1 MSSQIEA
8 RKKLMKVK
16 KPIYKPMQISQNN
29 KKNIKI
35 LDHPPKNENNIN
47 TNINSSILNHNN
59 NNAKTIQKLQEEL
72 NIYKVKSEKLEE
84 EIMKLNLKI
93 KEMTEK
99 NEKIEK
105 IAKKNEE
112 EKNSEEDS
120 SFSSQKKNPLKKAIS
135 SAYDILI
142 ELVELILNQKTYKD
156 KDKDKDKENNSTQ
169 KQIENISM
177 DIYEP
182 SVYNDEERK
191 SLLFEQIQQILIFK
205 INFINKIYHLGLEK
219 QCERIKN
226 WNLNSI
232 NTPKDTNKDISFLSF
247 SAFSN
252 NKKRS
257 HNVSMSNSDIALGIG
272 ITPPH
277 SPKFPGR
284 KDSYSAI
291 SNIMDESTIKDLST
305 SIINYNNAPHFG
317 LGGDSFFFEN
327 ENLSKS
333 KEDIDTKEH
342 SKGKEVNLIN
352 TSFKDLS
359 LIRSG
364 DEQALG
370 NVSFTKNLDKYAPNL
385 EGGDNDNDNDNDI
398 NSGDIQNKEI
408 IIKNENQFNISFN
421 DI

>member
-1 MSSQIEA
+1 MSSQMEI
-8 RKKLMKVK
+8 KKKIITKSK
-16 KPIYKPMQISQNN
+16 KPAHKNIQLSQNY

-35 LDHPPKNENNIN
+35 LDHEPKNNQNYNNPM
-47 TNINSSILNHNN
+47 
-59 NNAKTIQKLQEEL
+59 KTIQKLEEDL
-72 NIYKVKSEKLEE
+72 NAYKNKCQKLEE
-84 EIMKLNLKI
+84 EIIKLNFKI
-93 KEMTEK
+93 KEISEK
-99 NEKIEK
+99 F
-105 IAKKNEE
+105 KKNEE
-112 EKNSEEDS
+112 EKNSEEDNS

-142 ELVELILNQKTYKD
+142 ELVELILNQKNYKD
-156 KDKDKDKENNSTQ
+156 KESNLTP
-169 KQIENISM
+169 KQSENISM

-191 SLLFEQIQQILIFK
+191 ALLFEHIQQILIFK
-205 INFINKIYHLGLEK
+205 INFVNKMYHLGLDK
-219 QCERIKN
+219 QYERVKN
-226 WNLNSI
+226 WNI
-232 NTPKDTNKDISFLSF
+232 NTMNTTKDNNKDISFLSF
-247 SAFSN
+247 SALSN

-257 HNVSMSNSDIALGIG
+257 PNVSISNSDIG
-272 ITPPH
+272 ITPTH

-333 KEDIDTKEH
+333 KEDIDNKEQ

-364 DEQALG
+364 DEQ
-370 NVSFTKNLDKYAPNL
+370 NVSFTKNLDKYTSNI
-385 EGGDNDNDNDNDI
+385 EGGENVI
-398 NSGDIQNKEI
+398 NTGEKGNKEI
-408 IIKNENQFNISFN
+408 FIKNENQFNISFN
-421 DI
+421 EL

>member
-16 KPIYKPMQISQNN
+16 KPTYKAMQVSQNN
-29 KKNIKI
+29 KKSIKI
-35 LDHPPKNENNIN
+35 LDHPPKNDNNIN

-59 NNAKTIQKLQEEL
+59 NINNNAKTIQKLQDEL
-72 NIYKVKSEKLEE
+72 NIYKEKSEKLEE

-99 NEKIEK
+99 NEKIA
-105 IAKKNEE
+105 IKNEE

-142 ELVELILNQKTYKD
+142 ELVELILNQKTYKE
-156 KDKDKDKENNSTQ
+156 KDKENNST

-232 NTPKDTNKDISFLSF
+232 NTTKDNNKDISFLSF
-247 SAFSN
+247 SAISN

-284 KDSYSAI
+284 KDSYSAL
-291 SNIMDESTIKDLST
+291 SNLMDESTIKDLST

-333 KEDIDTKEH
+333 KEDIDNKEH

-370 NVSFTKNLDKYAPNL
+370 NISFTKNIDKYAPNM
-385 EGGDNDNDNDNDI
+385 EAGENDNDI
-398 NSGDIQNKEI
+398 NSADNQNKEI

>member
-1 MSSQIEA
+1 MEI
-8 RKKLMKVK
+8 KKKIITKSK
-16 KPIYKPMQISQNN
+16 KPVHKNIQLSQNY

-35 LDHPPKNENNIN
+35 LDHEPKNNQNYNNPM
-47 TNINSSILNHNN
+47 
-59 NNAKTIQKLQEEL
+59 KTIQKLEEDL
-72 NIYKVKSEKLEE
+72 NAYKNKCQKLEE
-84 EIMKLNLKI
+84 EIIKLNFKI
-93 KEMTEK
+93 KEISEK
-99 NEKIEK
+99 F
-105 IAKKNEE
+105 KKNEE
-112 EKNSEEDS
+112 EKNSEEDNS

-142 ELVELILNQKTYKD
+142 ELVELILNQKNYR
-156 KDKDKDKENNSTQ
+156 DKESNLTP
-169 KQIENISM
+169 KQSENISM

-191 SLLFEQIQQILIFK
+191 ALLFEHIQQILIFK
-205 INFINKIYHLGLEK
+205 INFVNKMYHLGLDK
-219 QCERIKN
+219 QYERVKN
-226 WNLNSI
+226 WNI
-232 NTPKDTNKDISFLSF
+232 NTMNTTKDNNKDISFLSF
-247 SAFSN
+247 SALSN

-257 HNVSMSNSDIALGIG
+257 PNVSISNSDIG
-272 ITPPH
+272 ITPIH

-333 KEDIDTKEH
+333 KEDIDNKEQ

-364 DEQALG
+364 DEQ
-370 NVSFTKNLDKYAPNL
+370 NVSFTKNLDKYTSNI
-385 EGGDNDNDNDNDI
+385 EGGENVI
-398 NSGDIQNKEI
+398 NTGEKGNKEI
-408 IIKNENQFNISFN
+408 FIKNENQFNISFN
-421 DI
+421 EL

>member
-1 MSSQIEA
+1 MSSLIDT
-8 RKKLMKVK
+8 KKKINTKSK
-16 KPIYKPMQISQNN
+16 KQYHKNNQLSQNI

-35 LDHPPKNENNIN
+35 LDYEPKNNNNI
-47 TNINSSILNHNN
+47 IINN
-59 NNAKTIQKLQEEL
+59 NNSINNANAKTIQKLQEEL
-72 NIYKVKSEKLEE
+72 NIYKTKSQNLEE
-84 EIMKLNLKI
+84 EIIKLNFKI
-93 KEMTEK
+93 KEISEK
-99 NEKIEK
+99 NEIS
-105 IAKKNEE
+105 KKNEE
-112 EKNSEEDS
+112 EKNSEEDNN

-142 ELVELILNQKTYKD
+142 ELVELILNQKMYKD
-156 KDKDKDKENNSTQ
+156 KDNNLTP
-169 KQIENISM
+169 KQSQNISM
-177 DIYEP
+177 DVYEP
-182 SVYNDEERK
+182 SVYNDEDRK
-191 SLLFEQIQQILIFK
+191 ALLFEQIQQILIFK

-226 WNLNSI
+226 WNLNAI
-232 NTPKDTNKDISFLSF
+232 NTIKDNNKDSSFLSF

-257 HNVSMSNSDIALGIG
+257 PNVSISNSDIG
-272 ITPPH
+272 ITPTH

-284 KDSYSAI
+284 KDSYSGI
-291 SNIMDESTIKDLST
+291 SNIMDESTIKDLSS
-305 SIINYNNAPHFG
+305 SIINYNNATHFG

-333 KEDIDTKEH
+333 KEDIDNKEQ

-364 DEQALG
+364 DEQ
-370 NVSFTKNLDKYAPNL
+370 NVSFTKNIDKYTSNID
-385 EGGDNDNDNDNDI
+385 EGYNNI
-398 NSGDIQNKEI
+398 NNEKKQNKEI
-408 IIKNENQFNISFN
+408 FIKNENQFNISFN

>member
-1 MSSQIEA
+1 MSSLIDT
-8 RKKLMKVK
+8 KKKINTKSK
-16 KPIYKPMQISQNN
+16 KQYHKNNQLSQNI

-35 LDHPPKNENNIN
+35 LDYEPKNNNNI
-47 TNINSSILNHNN
+47 IINN
-59 NNAKTIQKLQEEL
+59 NNSINNANAKTIQKLQEEL
-72 NIYKVKSEKLEE
+72 NIYKTKSQNLEE
-84 EIMKLNLKI
+84 EIIKLNFKI
-93 KEMTEK
+93 KEISEK
-99 NEKIEK
+99 NEIS
-105 IAKKNEE
+105 KKNEE
-112 EKNSEEDS
+112 EKNSEEDNN

-142 ELVELILNQKTYKD
+142 ELVELILNQKMYKD
-156 KDKDKDKENNSTQ
+156 KDNNLTP
-169 KQIENISM
+169 KQSQNISM
-177 DIYEP
+177 DVYEP
-182 SVYNDEERK
+182 SVYNDEDRK
-191 SLLFEQIQQILIFK
+191 ALLFEQIQQILIFK

-226 WNLNSI
+226 WNLNAI
-232 NTPKDTNKDISFLSF
+232 NTIKDNNKDSSFLSF

-257 HNVSMSNSDIALGIG
+257 PNVSISNSDIG
-272 ITPPH
+272 ITPTH

-284 KDSYSAI
+284 KDSYSGI
-291 SNIMDESTIKDLST
+291 SNIMDESTIKDLSS

-333 KEDIDTKEH
+333 KEDIDNKEQ

-364 DEQALG
+364 DEQ
-370 NVSFTKNLDKYAPNL
+370 NVSFTKNIDKYTSNID
-385 EGGDNDNDNDNDI
+385 EGYNNI
-398 NSGDIQNKEI
+398 NNEKKQNKEI
-408 IIKNENQFNISFN
+408 FIKNENQFNISFN

>member
-1 MSSQIEA
+1 MSSQMDM
-8 RKKLMKVK
+8 KKKIIMKSK
-16 KPIYKPMQISQNN
+16 KPIHKNVQLSQNN

-35 LDHPPKNENNIN
+35 LDHDPKISQNI
-47 TNINSSILNHNN
+47 NN
-59 NNAKTIQKLQEEL
+59 NNSIKTIQKLEEDL
-72 NIYKVKSEKLEE
+72 NSYKNKCQKLEE
-84 EIMKLNLKI
+84 EIIKLNFKI
-93 KEMTEK
+93 KEISEK
-99 NEKIEK
+99 NEKIT
-105 IAKKNEE
+105 KKNEE
-112 EKNSEEDS
+112 EKNSEEDYSS
-120 SFSSQKKNPLKKAIS
+120 SFSSQKKNPLKKAII

-156 KDKDKDKENNSTQ
+156 KDKENNLTP
-169 KQIENISM
+169 KQSENISM

-191 SLLFEQIQQILIFK
+191 SLLFEHIQQILIFK
-205 INFINKIYHLGLEK
+205 INFVNKMYHLGLEK
-219 QCERIKN
+219 QCERVKN
-226 WNLNSI
+226 WNINAI
-232 NTPKDTNKDISFLSF
+232 NTTKDNNKDFSFLSF

-257 HNVSMSNSDIALGIG
+257 PNVSMSNSDIG
-272 ITPPH
+272 ITPTH
-277 SPKFPGR
+277 SPKFPER

-291 SNIMDESTIKDLST
+291 SNLMDESTIKDLST
-305 SIINYNNAPHFG
+305 SIINCNNAPHFG

-333 KEDIDTKEH
+333 KEDIDNKEQ

-364 DEQALG
+364 DEQ
-370 NVSFTKNLDKYAPNL
+370 NVSFTKKMDKFASNI
-385 EGGDNDNDNDNDI
+385 EGGENNI
-398 NSGDIQNKEI
+398 NNGNKGNKEI
-408 IIKNENQFNISFN
+408 FIKNENQFNISFN

>member
-16 KPIYKPMQISQNN
+16 KPTYKAMQIPQNN

-35 LDHPPKNENNIN
+35 LDHPPKNDNNIN
-47 TNINSSILNHNN
+47 TNINSSILYHNNN
-59 NNAKTIQKLQEEL
+59 NNAKTIQKLQDEV
-72 NIYKVKSEKLEE
+72 NIYKEKSEKLEE

-99 NEKIEK
+99 NEKIA
-105 IAKKNEE
+105 IKNEE

-142 ELVELILNQKTYKD
+142 ELVELILNQKTYKE
-156 KDKDKDKENNSTQ
+156 KDKENNST

-232 NTPKDTNKDISFLSF
+232 NTTKDNNKDISFLSF
-247 SAFSN
+247 SAISN

-284 KDSYSAI
+284 KDSYSAL

-333 KEDIDTKEH
+333 KEDIDNKEH

-370 NVSFTKNLDKYAPNL
+370 NISFTKNIDKYAPNM
-385 EGGDNDNDNDNDI
+385 EAGENDNDI
-398 NSGDIQNKEI
+398 NSADNQNKEI